1 MKTSAQR
8 ELLPASFRGVP
19 FEVKGSSIS
28 GGRRT
33 AVHEYPQR
41 DTPFVEDL
49 GRATREVTVEAFV
62 TGPDYVQ
69 KMQALIKA
77 IEEPGSGVLTHPW
90 FGQMNVTAKSSGRA
104 TFSTTLLLATISL
117 VFVESGEL
125 LYPTTEK
132 EASFLSKRLAD
143 AIEGTAIESFVRNF
157 DLSGAQDFVAAA
169 VSGNLA
175 ELLQDEI
182 LLEVADM
189 FDAGEGLAGLTSDA
203 LILLSK
209 NAKVM
214 ANQIANALGLGSYVT
229 TVNAWRKVSHQLS
242 KLTASKA
249 SNEAS
254 AQKVVR
260 GSSAELVKKNSVV
273 AEDFVRQLTVANIV
287 RASANIGTPLDR
299 VNDREPIK
307 MMAYDDLLSVR
318 DEILGTIDEEL
329 LKVVDDKVY
338 DKIDRSRVAVWGDM
352 TARAEKHAWLVTYTP
367 SEVVQ
372 AVVLAYD
379 FYGDAS
385 REAEIVERNGIRHG
399 GFVPSRPLKMMSE

>member
-1 MKTSAQR
+1 
-8 ELLPASFRGVP
+8 
-19 FEVKGSSIS
+19 
-28 GGRRT
+28 
-33 AVHEYPQR
+33 
-41 DTPFVEDL
+41 
-49 GRATREVTVEAFV
+49 
-62 TGPDYVQ
+62 
-69 KMQALIKA
+69 MQA
-77 IEEPGSGVLTHPW
+77 
-90 FGQMNVTAKSSGRA
+90 
-104 TFSTTLLLATISL
+104 
-117 VFVESGEL
+117 
-125 LYPTTEK
+125 
-132 EASFLSKRLAD
+132 
-143 AIEGTAIESFVRNF
+143 
-157 DLSGAQDFVAAA
+157 
-169 VSGNLA
+169 
-175 ELLQDEI
+175 
-182 LLEVADM
+182 
-189 FDAGEGLAGLTSDA
+189 
-203 LILLSK
+203 
-209 NAKVM
+209 
-214 ANQIANALGLGSYVT
+214 
-229 TVNAWRKVSHQLS
+229 
-242 KLTASKA
+242 KA

-352 TARAEKHAWLVTYTP
+352 TARAEKHARLVTYTP

-399 GFVPSRPLKMMSE
+399 GLVPSRPLKMMSE